1 MRAAGLDVGGSSV
14 KAWVADDHGVIGR
27 GRAEYRTLAP
37 AAHRAEFDPE
47 ELWSAARAALDAAFA
62 GAGAGAVDGITL
74 TSLRQG
80 FVLLGDDGE
89 LGAGVLNSDRRGASH
104 LAMVSDRIGVESLY
118 RITGHWPAPE
128 LTLPKLLHLADR
140 EPDRWNATRHV
151 LFVHDW
157 LAWRLCGELA
167 CETSFASAGQL
178 ADVGAR
184 TWAEDIIDQFSLGR
198 SRFPALVE
206 SGTTLGHVTAAAAD
220 AMPGLRAGTPVIA
233 GAGDTQV
240 AAFGLG
246 GLTAGT
252 ATVIAG
258 SSTPVQAATN
268 TPVRDPDRRPWVS
281 THLRPDLWAAET
293 NAGYP
298 GAMYD
303 WVRHV
308 LGRPTSDD
316 GTALPGRPGAGGVTA
331 VVATPHWTQDAW
343 AVKAP
348 RALIGFTTATSTD
361 DLARAVLEAH
371 AYAIRSNIADLHDCL
386 PGGVDTVVLGGGA
399 AQPAL
404 TQLIADVLGR
414 PVLVSREP
422 MPAAAAGASLVR
434 RALDGVDRPP
444 RPQLAEVS
452 PSGTDLYEAPYR
464 RFLDAH
470 DALHRDL
477 PDHHG

>member
-14 KAWVADDHGVIGR
+14 KAWVADDHGLIGR
-27 GRAEYRTLAP
+27 GRAEYRTLVP
-37 AAHRAEFDPE
+37 AAHRAEFDPD
-47 ELWSAARAALDAAFA
+47 ELWSAARAALLAAFA
-62 GAGAGAVDGITL
+62 EAGADAVDAITL

-80 FVLLGDDGE
+80 FVLLGDGGE
-89 LGAGVLNSDRRGASH
+89 LGAGVLNSDRRGASQ
-104 LAMVSDRIGVESLY
+104 LDAIRDRVGVDALY

-140 EPDRWNATRHV
+140 EPERWKATRHV

-178 ADVGAR
+178 ADVTAR
-184 TWAEDIIDQFSLGR
+184 TWAEDLLDELGLGR
-198 SRFPALVE
+198 ARFPTLVE
-206 SGTTLGHVTAAAAD
+206 SGTTLGQVTAMAAD
-220 AMPGLRAGTPVIA
+220 AVPGLRAGTPVIA

-246 GLTAGT
+246 GLSAGT

-268 TPVRDPDRRPWVS
+268 TPVQDPRRRPWVS

-303 WVRHV
+303 WVSHV
-308 LGRPTSDD
+308 LARPAAED
-316 GTALPGRPGAGGVTA
+316 GTTLPGRPGAGGVTA
-331 VVATPHWTQDAW
+331 VVATPHWTEDAW

-348 RALIGFTTATSTD
+348 RALVGLTTATSAD

-371 AYAIRSNIADLHDCL
+371 AYAVRSSVEDLHDCL

-404 TQLIADVLGR
+404 AQLVADVLGR
-414 PVLVSREP
+414 PVLVSRDP
-422 MPAAAAGASLVR
+422 VPAAAAGVSLVR

-444 RPQLAEVS
+444 RPELAEVAPRES
-452 PSGTDLYEAPYR
+452 NLYQAPYQ

-470 DALHRDL
+470 GALHRHL